1 MLNRKT
7 LAIRTT
13 WFAVFLFWCF
23 SLHPALAQEGPD
35 HHAQSDAYWADL
47 AKSYPAFVVDQSKL
61 RVAAESVAYT
71 LGATNSGIAATDS
84 RGGTGYIMYSI
95 ESVHNRFSSNPPHAE
110 SADHLIAVVYENG
123 QWMYDNNSALYAFTP
138 LVTDRLVAEVD
149 FSNDTATLL
158 VGQSTLVNGINAGY
172 VSGDLVITPNVWTSS
187 PSAADG
193 EFGVEGTSI
202 TAGSELSSIGEWG
215 PVLDWPHIPVSAAH
229 LPDGRILTWASND
242 EEGFPGGQ
250 PEFTYAAAWNPADE
264 SFKMVPHNSHDM
276 FCAHQVMLE
285 DGDVLVMGGRN
296 TVKLVSKYD
305 YETDTWIPQ
314 EQMGDSRWYPTSL
327 ALPNGEVM
335 VAIGSGGSNNP
346 EMWNELSGWR
356 KLTGVDLN
364 GPILNYTGYYENNW
378 WPLLHVAPN
387 GQVFHSGPTPDMHY
401 IDTEGNGSI
410 TKVGPQITDWYPKH
424 GTTIMYEEGKILT
437 AGGAIAGGNTASSNR
452 SMVIDLTSGTPVVRE
467 IASMAHA
474 RKFQNG
480 VPLPTGE
487 VLVIGGNTSGIKFND
502 SGTVLT
508 PEIFD
513 PVTETW
519 TEVADMAKPRNYH
532 SVALLMTDGRVWT
545 GGGGLCGV
553 GCAANHIDAQ
563 IYSPPYLFNADGTP
577 ATRPE
582 ITSSPEVVRNGANIT
597 VSATAGITRFSA
609 IKMSSTTHGVD
620 SDVRQLALSF
630 SELTAGT
637 YDVTIHENENVMTP
651 GYWMLFAVN
660 ADGVPSEAA
669 VIQVSTEGIPD
680 IGNPGTQVT
689 PEGTEYSMQI
699 EATDSD
705 GGTLS
710 FTAIGLPAG
719 LSINGGTGVIS
730 GTPAD
735 GSTGTYEVT
744 VSVTDGESTVDTQ
757 FLWVVTTG
765 ATGQILREWWTGIG
779 GTAITTLTDNANYP
793 DNPTGTDFLDRFEA
807 PADWAENYGT
817 RIRGYIHAP
826 ATGDYTFWIST
837 DDNGELWLSSDS
849 NPANKTMI
857 ANVPGWSADY
867 EWTKYPEQQSASISL
882 VAGER
887 YYVEVLQK
895 EGGGGDNIA
904 VAWQIPGG
912 SLEVIEGGFL
922 SPYTGAPEVEPPA
935 EITTAASSTVAFGLE
950 VNDPE
955 DDALTYAA
963 INLPSGMSIDT
974 NTGTISGTLAEDSD
988 GSYDVEVTI
997 SDNANVTTAN
1007 FTWTVLDPTV
1017 VHTGVIFEYFKG
1029 DWDLLPD
1036 FDTLVARNIGVT
1048 NNFGVT
1054 PRDQNDF
1061 FGFRHRGYINIET
1074 AGDYTFYTTSDDGS
1088 QLFINGTMIV
1098 DNDGLH
1104 GAAEKSGVVTLD
1116 VGYHPIEVTVFEKGG
1131 AESLVVHYEGPGI
1144 TKQTIPDEKLSVY
1157 ALPNQAP
1164 AITAVLDQSGAEGEA
1179 VSLQVSATDPEGDA
1193 LTFSAEGLP
1202 NGLSI
1207 SNSGLISGGLVAGS
1221 SGTAMVTI
1229 NVTDGVL
1236 TSSMTF
1242 AWNIDPARGS
1252 WIDYTDDSAV
1262 AITLTSVPSDDG
1274 EEKDIAVGDLNK
1286 DGWDDIIV
1294 VRKGPFMDTDA
1305 RADLLLMNEAGTLVD
1320 RTDDLAP
1327 GFAIEPTIARDA
1339 IITDLDGDGW
1349 DDVLIAN
1356 TFGDQ
1361 PKYYRNLGADAS
1373 GWLGLVDESAT
1384 RLPVL
1389 DISTIQY
1396 CGVAAGDVNGDG
1408 APDLYFSNYVMD
1420 GTTKDVLLINDGNGN
1435 FTDEGDDRLG
1445 DLINVAFGTQG
1456 SITDMDG
1463 DGDNDIVKLSA
1474 NQAADPFPTDGIF
1487 VLYNDGTG
1495 NFSNWSTV
1503 PSNDAYMFIMED
1515 FDNNGEKDFYIVDD
1529 AADYVNLSNG
1539 ITQNANIN
1547 FTQTTTP
1554 WARTSSNGANL
1565 RVGDLDR
1572 DGDLDI
1578 GVADVDTSFP
1588 PCETPDNLR
1597 AFLLLENEGSHS
1609 GTFIDPFGAADKPW
1623 SKNMYDFAFIDVN
1636 NDGNLDIFSAEC
1648 SGYGLFTSTQDPVEE
1663 PQDLVALP
1671 LGNLGLGIAAHDP
1684 RTGDGYI
1691 MYSEESVHTRFDAT
1705 PPSAWG
1711 ADHLIAVVFDGGEWK
1726 IDRNKNTLVPFSIR
1740 SSDRLLV
1747 EVDFGENTVSSL
1759 EGQNTIINGISAGYE
1774 SGDLVITPETWGGN
1788 PDNGEFWA
1796 EGTEV
1801 VIDAMGLNSSPVIA
1815 AIDDQSNYIEES
1827 VSLTLSASDSDGD
1840 AVVFTVTGLP
1850 GGLSLSGNTISG
1862 TLSEAGI
1869 FSVGVT
1875 ATDGNGGV
1883 DNTSFAW
1890 TVDGGD
1896 PTATINIAL
1905 GDLRNG
1911 IAAHDQ
1917 RTGNGY
1923 IMYSEESVHTR
1934 FADNP
1939 PSAWQADHLIAVVFD
1954 GGEWKVDRNKYTL
1967 VPFTPLASDHLV
1979 ASVDFGADVV
1989 THLVGVN
1996 TAVEGINAG
2005 YVSGDLVITAE
2016 MWAGSPNEGEFGL
2029 EGTTLEIPGEVQ
2041 QAIARGDDPAILT
2054 GPDEAL
2060 PEAYDLSTIY
2070 PNPFSGTTTI
2080 EYQLPEESAVRIEI
2094 FNITGQRVKVLIDN
2108 NNMPAGSWSSI
2119 WDGTD
2124 ESDKAVAA
2132 GVYIVRLQ
2140 ADGYN
2145 ETSKVVMVK

>member
-1 MLNRKT
+1 MLKKKS
-7 LAIRTT
+7 LATSSP
-13 WFAVFLFWCF
+13 FLCALLLW
-23 SLHPALAQEGPD
+23 SLFLNPIMAQEGPE

-47 AKSYPAFVVDQSKL
+47 AKSYPAFVVDQSQL
-61 RVAAESVAYT
+61 RVAAESVAYN

-84 RGGTGYIMYSI
+84 REGTGYIMYSV
-95 ESVHNRFSSNPPHAE
+95 ESVHTRFSSNPPHNE
-110 SADHLIAVVYENG
+110 SADHLIAVVYDNG
-123 QWMYDNNSALYAFTP
+123 QWKYDNNSALYSFTP

-149 FSNDTATLL
+149 FSNDTATSL
-158 VGQSTLVNGINAGY
+158 VGPSTLVNGLSAGY

-187 PSAADG
+187 PSAATG
-193 EFGVEGTSI
+193 EFGVDGTVI
-202 TAGSELSSIGEWG
+202 TAGSELTILGEWG

-250 PEFTYAAAWNPADE
+250 PEFTYAAAWDPTDE

-276 FCAHQVMLE
+276 FCAHQAMLE
-285 DGDVLVMGGRN
+285 DGRLLVMGGRN
-296 TVKLVSKYD
+296 TVKLVSMYD
-305 YETDTWIPQ
+305 YKTDTWIPQ
-314 EQMGDSRWYPTSL
+314 EQMADSRWYPTSV

-335 VAIGSGGSNNP
+335 VAIGSGGSSNP
-346 EMWNELSGWR
+346 ELWNELSGWR
-356 KLTGVDLN
+356 KLTGVDLSS
-364 GPILNYTGYYENNW
+364 PILNYTGYYENNW
-378 WPLLHVAPN
+378 WPLFHVAPN

-401 IDTEGNGSI
+401 IDVEGNGSI

-452 SMVIDLTSGTPVVRE
+452 AMVIDITSGTPVVRE

-519 TEVADMAKPRNYH
+519 TQLADMAIPRNYH

-563 IYSPPYLFNADGTP
+563 IFSPPYLFNADGTL

-582 ITSSPEVVRNGANIT
+582 ITSAPETARNGDAISVT
-597 VSATAGITRFSA
+597 ATAGLTRFSA

-620 SDVRQLALSF
+620 SDVRQLSLSF
-630 SELTAGT
+630 TELAAGS
-637 YDVTIHENENVMTP
+637 YNVDIHANINVMTP
-651 GYWMLFAVN
+651 GYWMVFGVN

-680 IGNPGTQVT
+680 LANPGTQVT
-689 PEGTEYSMQI
+689 PEGTPYSLQI
-699 EATDSD
+699 IATDSD
-705 GGTLS
+705 GGTLTYS
-710 FTAIGLPAG
+710 AVGLPSGFSIDAG
-719 LSINGGTGVIS
+719 SGLIS

-735 GSTGTYEVT
+735 GSAGSYDVT
-744 VSVTDGESTVDTQ
+744 ISVTDGESTVDTQ
-757 FLWVVTTG
+757 FVWVVTTG
-765 ATGQILREWWTGIG
+765 ATGQILREWWTGIS
-779 GTAITTLTDNANYP
+779 GTAINLLTDDPDYP
-793 DNPTGTDFLDRFEA
+793 DNPDGSDFIDRFEA
-807 PADWAENYGT
+807 PADWTDNYGT
-817 RIRGYIHAP
+817 RIRGYIHPP
-826 ATGDYTFWIST
+826 ATGDYTFWVST
-837 DDNGELWLSSDS
+837 DDNGELWLSTDSD
-849 NPANKTMI
+849 PANKTMI

-867 EWTKYPEQQSASISL
+867 EWYKYPEQQSSTISL

-887 YYVEVLQK
+887 YYIEVLQK

-904 VAWQIPGG
+904 VAWQTPGG
-912 SLEVIEGGFL
+912 SLEIIEGGFL
-922 SPYTGAPEVEPPA
+922 SPYTGAPEVEAPSELTSA
-935 EITTAASSTVAFGLE
+935 TSTSVAFTMD
-950 VNDPE
+950 VYDPE
-955 DDALTYAA
+955 NDALTYAA
-963 INLPSGMSIDT
+963 TNLPSGLSIDGT
-974 NTGTISGTLAEDSD
+974 TGVISGTLADDSN
-988 GSYDVEVTI
+988 GSYDVEVTV
-997 SDNANVTTAN
+997 SDNANVTSVDLS
-1007 FTWTVLDPTV
+1007 WTVLDPTV
-1017 VHTGVIFEYFKG
+1017 VHTGVIFEYFEG
-1029 DWDLLPD
+1029 NWDLLPD
-1036 FDTLVARNIGVT
+1036 FNALAAKNIGVT
-1048 NNFGVT
+1048 NNFGIS

-1074 AGDYTFYTTSDDGS
+1074 TGDYTFYTTSDDGS
-1088 QLFINGTMIV
+1088 KLFINGNMVV

-1104 GAAEKSGVVTLD
+1104 GAAEKSGVVNLD
-1116 VGYHPIEVTVFEKGG
+1116 EGYHAIEVTVFEKGG

-1157 ALPNQAP
+1157 PLPNQAP
-1164 AITAVLDQSGAEGEA
+1164 AITTVSDQSGAEGEA
-1179 VSLQVSATDPEGDA
+1179 VSLQVSATDPDGDA
-1193 LTFSAEGLP
+1193 LTFTANGLP
-1202 NGLSI
+1202 TGLTM

-1229 NVTDGVL
+1229 DVTDGAL

-1252 WIDYTDDSAV
+1252 WIDFSDDSNT

-1274 EEKDIAVGDLNK
+1274 EEKDLAVGDLNK
-1286 DGWDDIIV
+1286 DGWEDIIV
-1294 VRKGPFMDTDA
+1294 VRKAPFMETEA
-1305 RADLLLMNEAGTLVD
+1305 RTDLLLMNEAGTLVD
-1320 RTDDLAP
+1320 RTTDYAP

-1361 PKYYRNLGADAS
+1361 PKYYRNLGSDAS
-1373 GWLGLVDESAT
+1373 GWLGLADESTT
-1384 RLPVL
+1384 RLPTL

-1396 CGVAAGDVNGDG
+1396 CAVAAGDVNGDD

-1445 DLINVAFGTQG
+1445 ELINVAFGTQG

-1474 NQAADPFPTDGIF
+1474 NQPADPFPSQGIY

-1503 PSNDAYMFIMED
+1503 PSNDAYMYIMED
-1515 FDNNGEKDFYIVDD
+1515 FDDNGEKDFYIVDD
-1529 AADYVNLSNG
+1529 AADYVNLSSG
-1539 ITQNANIN
+1539 VTENANIN
-1547 FTQTTTP
+1547 FSQTSTP
-1554 WARTSSNGANL
+1554 WARTAGHGANL

-1572 DGDLDI
+1572 DGDVDI

-1588 PCETPDNLR
+1588 PCEADDLR
-1597 AFLLLENEGSHS
+1597 AFLLLENEGTHS

-1623 SKNMYDFAFIDVN
+1623 NTNMYDFAFIDVN

-1648 SGYGLFTSTQDPVEE
+1648 SGYGLFTSTQDPVAP
-1663 PQDLVALP
+1663 PQELVTLA

-1684 RTGDGYI
+1684 RTGTGYI
-1691 MYSEESVHTRFDAT
+1691 MYSEESVHTRFAET

-1711 ADHLIAVVFDGGEWK
+1711 ADHLIAVLFDEGQWK

-1759 EGQNTIINGISAGYE
+1759 QGQNTIINGVSAGYE

-1815 AIDDQSNYIEES
+1815 AIEDQSNYIEES
-1827 VSLTLSASDSDGD
+1827 VSLTLAASDSDGD
-1840 AVVFTVTGLP
+1840 AVLFTVTGLP

-1862 TLSEAGI
+1862 TLNEAGI
-1869 FSVGVT
+1869 FSVAVT
-1875 ATDGNGGV
+1875 ASDGNGGV
-1883 DNTSFAW
+1883 DNTSFGW

-1896 PTATINIAL
+1896 PTATINVAL
-1905 GDLRNG
+1905 GDLQNG

-1917 RTGNGY
+1917 RTGTGY

-1939 PSAWQADHLIAVVFD
+1939 PSAWQADHLISVVFEN
-1954 GGEWKVDRNKYTL
+1954 GAWKVDRNKFTL

-1979 ASVDFGADVV
+1979 ASVDFGANTV
-1989 THLVGVN
+1989 THLLGVN

-2005 YVSGDLVITAE
+2005 YVSGDLVITPE
-2016 MWAGSPNEGEFGL
+2016 MWGGSPNEGEFGV
-2029 EGTTLEIPGEVQ
+2029 EGTTIEIPGEVA
-2041 QAIARGDDPAILT
+2041 QAIARGEDPQILT
-2054 GPDEAL
+2054 GPEQVL
-2060 PEAYDLSTIY
+2060 PEVYDLASIY

-2094 FNITGQRVKVLIDN
+2094 FNITGQRVKLLIDN
-2108 NNMPAGSWSSI
+2108 ANMPAGNWNSL

-2124 ESDKAVAA
+2124 ESDQPVAA
-2132 GVYIVRLQ
+2132 GVYMVRLQ
-2140 ADGYN
+2140 ADGYT

>member
-1 MLNRKT
+1 MK
-7 LAIRTT
+7 
-13 WFAVFLFWCF
+13 FL
-23 SLHPALAQEGPD
+23 
-35 HHAQSDAYWADL
+35 HHASFSGARGALWLLCLFAFSGYSSVYSQTVTTHAEDDL
-47 AKSYPAFVVDQSKL
+47 EWSRQMQNAPAFVVDHSKL
-61 RVAAESVAYT
+61 KVAAANE
-71 LGATNSGIAATDS
+71 LN
-84 RGGTGYIMYSI
+84 
-95 ESVHNRFSSNPPHAE
+95 
-110 SADHLIAVVYENG
+110 
-123 QWMYDNNSALYAFTP
+123 
-138 LVTDRLVAEVD
+138 
-149 FSNDTATLL
+149 LL
-158 VGQSTLVNGINAGY
+158 
-172 VSGDLVITPNVWTSS
+172 
-187 PSAADG
+187 
-193 EFGVEGTSI
+193 
-202 TAGSELSSIGEWG
+202 GEWSEII
-215 PVLDWPHIPVSAAH
+215 DWPHTAVSAAN
-229 LPDGRILTWASND
+229 LPDGRILTYSSND
-242 EEGFPGGQ
+242 EDSWPAGQ
-250 PEFTYAAAWNPADE
+250 PEFTYAAAWDPKTGI
-264 SFKMVPHNSHDM
+264 FKMVPHNAHDM
-276 FCAHQVMLE
+276 FCAE
-285 DGDVLVMGGRN
+285 LVMTDDGKVFVTGGRN
-296 TVKLVSKYD
+296 HVPTTSVFDFNTEEWSTIDDMNK
-305 YETDTWIPQ
+305 
-314 EQMGDSRWYPTSL
+314 GRWYPTSVS
-327 ALPNGEVM
+327 LPNGDVFT
-335 VAIGSGGSNNP
+335 ALGSSGGSVPEIWNKDNGWAFANGIDLANP
-346 EMWNELSGWR
+346 IINQDGW
-356 KLTGVDLN
+356 TSH
-364 GPILNYTGYYENNW
+364 T
-378 WPLLHVAPN
+378 WPYLFVAPT
-387 GQVFHSGPTPDMHY
+387 GELFHAGPTPQMHY
-401 IDTEGNGSI
+401 INLGGTVREAGSGD
-410 TKVGPQITDWYPKH
+410 KGWYGKRAFNV
-424 GTTIMYEEGKILT
+424 MYEENKIM
-437 AGGAIAGGNTASSNR
+437 IAGGGGPYDDDMKNNATDAVVS
-452 SMVIDLTSGTPVVRE
+452 IDISGDVPVLTPL
-467 IASMAHA
+467 ASMNSPRVTH
-474 RKFQNG
+474 NG
-480 VPLPTGE
+480 VLLPNGHII
-487 VLVIGGNTSGIKFND
+487 VVGGRSEGGGDTNS
-502 SGTVLT
+502 VLT
-508 PEIFD
+508 PEIYD
-513 PVTETW
+513 PETDTW
-519 TEVADMAKPRNYH
+519 TQVADMSVPRNYH
-532 SVALLMTDGRVWT
+532 STALLMPDGRVWS
-545 GGGGLCGV
+545 GGGGFCSN
-553 GCAANHIDAQ
+553 GCPDITHNNAQ
-563 IYSPPYLFNADGTP
+563 VYSPPYLFNADGTL

-582 ITSSPEVVRNGANIT
+582 ISSAPVTVRNNEVYT
-597 VSATAGITRFSA
+597 VNATAGLTRFTL
-609 IKMSSTTHGVD
+609 IKMSAITHQMNTD
-620 SDVRQLALSF
+620 LRRLYADF
-630 SELTAGT
+630 TETTAGT
-637 YDVTIHENENVMTP
+637 YEISAHSNPNVFTP
-651 GYWMLFAVN
+651 GYWMLFGVDAS
-660 ADGVPSEAA
+660 GVPSEAA
-669 VIQVSTEGIPD
+669 IIQVTTEGVPQLT
-680 IGNPGTQVT
+680 NPGLQFSN
-689 PEGTEYSMQI
+689 EGQPVSLPI
-699 EATDSD
+699 DATDD
-705 GGTLS
+705 DPLT
-710 FTAIGLPAG
+710 FAATGLPPG
-719 LSINGGTGVIS
+719 LSINGSTGEISGIPSEGSAGVYDVVVSATDAIGSVSVPFQWVIS
-730 GTPAD
+730 VTQG
-735 GSTGTYEVT
+735 EVG
-744 VSVTDGESTVDTQ
+744 SVT
-757 FLWVVTTG
+757 
-765 ATGQILREWWTGIG
+765 
-779 GTAITTLTDNANYP
+779 TD
-793 DNPTGTDFLDRFEA
+793 
-807 PADWAENYGT
+807 
-817 RIRGYIHAP
+817 
-826 ATGDYTFWIST
+826 
-837 DDNGELWLSSDS
+837 
-849 NPANKTMI
+849 
-857 ANVPGWSADY
+857 
-867 EWTKYPEQQSASISL
+867 Q
-882 VAGER
+882 
-887 YYVEVLQK
+887 
-895 EGGGGDNIA
+895 
-904 VAWQIPGG
+904 
-912 SLEVIEGGFL
+912 
-922 SPYTGAPEVEPPA
+922 
-935 EITTAASSTVAFGLE
+935 ASSTQWHSVTLTNDYQSPVVVMGPPSYGGANQMNMRVRNVTSNSFEYQLDEWDYLDGAHGTETISYMVVEAGLHTLSDGRLLHAGAMSVSGNGWSTGVFANAFESQPVVLSQVGTA
-950 VNDPE
+950 NDPAAVTTRLRNVSLTSFEVQLEEEEGATNDHGEETIYWVAIESGVQAE
-955 DDALTYAA
+955 DVPNEAGITEDTVTDDWHTITFSQTYAA
-963 INLPSGMSIDT
+963 NPVFLAGFQTADGGDPAVMRYRNLGGGSVEIF
-974 NTGTISGTLAEDSD
+974 AE
-988 GSYDVEVTI
+988 EEQA
-997 SDNANVTTAN
+997 ANDEIGHTTEIAGY
-1007 FTWTVLDPTV
+1007 V
-1017 VHTGVIFEYFKG
+1017 V
-1029 DWDLLPD
+1029 
-1036 FDTLVARNIGVT
+1036 FDA
-1048 NNFGVT
+1048 
-1054 PRDQNDF
+1054 
-1061 FGFRHRGYINIET
+1061 
-1074 AGDYTFYTTSDDGS
+1074 AGDIPF
-1088 QLFINGTMIV
+1088 
-1098 DNDGLH
+1098 
-1104 GAAEKSGVVTLD
+1104 E
-1116 VGYHPIEVTVFEKGG
+1116 GYEIPP
-1131 AESLVVHYEGPGI
+1131 LVLASPG
-1144 TKQTIPDEKLSVY
+1144 
-1157 ALPNQAP
+1157 
-1164 AITAVLDQSGAEGEA
+1164 DQSGAEGEA
-1179 VSLQVSATDPEGDA
+1179 VSVSITVEQDNGNPV
-1193 LTFSAEGLP
+1193 TFSASGLP
-1202 NGLSI
+1202 TGVSIDENTGVLS
-1207 SNSGLISGGLVAGS
+1207 GALVAGS
-1221 SGTAMVTI
+1221 AGSTTVTI
-1229 NVTDGVL
+1229 EATDGF
-1236 TSSMTF
+1236 SSGSTTF
-1242 AWNIDPARGS
+1242 SWSIDAARGS
-1252 WIDYTDDSAV
+1252 WIDYTDDSNT
-1262 AITLTSVPSDDG
+1262 ISISSIPLDDS
-1274 EEKDIAVGDLNK
+1274 EEKDVAVGDLDK
-1286 DGWDDIIV
+1286 DGRDDIIV

-1320 RTDDLAP
+1320 RTEDYAP
-1327 GFAIEPTIARDA
+1327 GFAVEPTIARDA

-1373 GWLGLVDESAT
+1373 GWLGLADESTT
-1384 RLPVL
+1384 RLPAL
-1389 DISTIQY
+1389 DIGSIQY

-1408 APDLYFSNYVMD
+1408 APDLFFSNYVMD
-1420 GTTKDVLLINDGNGN
+1420 GTTKDVLLINDGGGV
-1435 FTDEGDDRLG
+1435 FTDQGDDLLG
-1445 DLINVAFGTQG
+1445 ELINTAFGTQA
-1456 SITDMDG
+1456 SIVDVDQ
-1463 DGDNDIVKLSA
+1463 DGDNDIVKLTAESGA
-1474 NQAADPFPTDGIF
+1474 TPFNDSGIY
-1487 VLYNDGTG
+1487 VLYNDGAG

-1503 PSNDAYMFIMED
+1503 PSNEPYMFVMGD
-1515 FDNNGEKDFYIVDD
+1515 FDNNGEDDFYIVDD
-1529 AADYVNLSNG
+1529 GADYVNLSNG

-1840 AVVFTVTGLP
+1840 AVIFTVTGLP